1 MAMRLSGLM
10 SGMDTESLVAQL
22 VEARRVK
29 VDDAIR
35 AQTKLT
41 YKQEAWTELNKKI
54 KNLQS
59 KHVNVMRYT
68 TAYSKKTTVVSNSN
82 ALSVITGEN
91 AVNGVQSL
99 QVKQLA
105 KTGYLTGGQISGKDD
120 TDLTALSKLSDIT
133 DSITGEGSITLNVN
147 GENKEIKITAETT
160 ISDILTQ
167 MKNAGINASFLLLWE
182 TSREEKARKGLK
194 REETLCPLDTI
205 F

>member
-54 KNLQS
+54 KSLQS
-59 KHVNVMRYT
+59 KHISVMRYT
-68 TAYSKKTTVVSNSN
+68 TAYSKKTTNVSNSS
-82 ALSVITGEN
+82 AVSVITGEN

-99 QVKQLA
+99 TVKQLA
-105 KTGYLTGGQISGKDD
+105 KTGYLTGGQISGIDD

-133 DSITGEGSITLNVN
+133 DSITGEGSLYSALPHRQHRTP
-147 GENKEIKITAETT
+147 
-160 ISDILTQ
+160 
-167 MKNAGINASFLLLWE
+167 LL
-182 TSREEKARKGLK
+182 
-194 REETLCPLDTI
+194 
-205 F
+205 